1 MPGGTLAESPS
12 PVPRAGLAQRWHQ
25 APRGLPAPALLGC
38 TGSTNGEV
46 TPADVGARG
55 HSAPGLLEHVCAPH
69 APQLLLPAPPT
80 GLAHKLRAAVGAE
93 PSGAP
98 LGSSSGSPTL
108 PRHTSAYRA
117 VLSAQPFLRH
127 GAGPARRFF
136 CSPSREGT
144 CACERALA
152 QLPRSA
158 PSFLPAPPRRN
169 GRGTEGDTWPLLL
182 GQPATP
188 GIRVRLYLE
197 VYEILSQYRKL

>member
-1 MPGGTLAESPS
+1 MRPS
-12 PVPRAGLAQRWHQ
+12 SFCQHHQ
-25 APRGLPAPALLGC
+25 PAI
-38 TGSTNGEV
+38 
-46 TPADVGARG
+46 
-55 HSAPGLLEHVCAPH
+55 
-69 APQLLLPAPPT
+69 
-80 GLAHKLRAAVGAE
+80 GAE

-136 CSPSREGT
+136 CSPFGEGT

-152 QLPRSA
+152 QLLRSA
-158 PSFLPAPPRRN
+158 PSFLPAPPCRN
-169 GRGTEGDTWPLLL
+169 GHGTQGDTWPLLL